1 VLNGLNKAFPMEAQN
16 LKYFTM
22 WYGVYSKSTKSLKYA
37 SAGHPHA
44 ILLKKESDKDN
55 PLLHKLETKGIA
67 IGCFEEAAYKEEQV
81 YLASSNK
88 LYVFSD
94 GVYEIT
100 DKNDHEMTLE
110 NFSDLVEKKF
120 CDDNKL
126 QSADIY
132 AEINH
137 MQKVAG
143 PLNDDFSILELIL
156 KHN

>member
-1 VLNGLNKAFPMEAQN
+1 M
-16 LKYFTM
+16 
-22 WYGVYSKSTKSLKYA
+22 
-37 SAGHPHA
+37 
-44 ILLKKESDKDN
+44 
-55 PLLHKLETKGIA
+55 
-67 IGCFEEAAYKEEQV
+67 
-81 YLASSNK
+81 
-88 LYVFSD
+88 FSD

-137 MQKVAG
+137 MQKVTG
-143 PLNDDFSILELIL
+143 PLNDDFSILELIF